1 MKNLRGRPR
10 NISDSGIVYLDSDG
24 DDSEYSDSDVEPV
37 FFPAAELELGDA
49 LEDFVAGGQIAGDD
63 DDDEVNGNDA
73 NERHRFFQLI
83 NALDTDDTS
92 SDDDDDGDPVPGVE
106 GDLRHRVIQFFGGT
120 VQVRHVVNE
129 NFTQLQQQQL
139 QNNSGNSVEEPSHSR
154 QSLQPVEGNSE
165 DVIVDVVGS
174 GENVNSA
181 EQSSGQLV
189 STRGDSDEGEPPS
202 FRESEIIIRLHQVE
216 GDSAENQGNSSMT
229 DHSNELVRN
238 PGRIQGTPEEG
249 TLQVQAVVESVSAEE
264 TLANTSTGS
273 SGLVPY
279 PDLPDYASCGEDD
292 DEDDYLKA
300 SIPAPYKSPTDS
312 YAGKS
317 PSTSTRLSLKR
328 KEPEK
333 EDDEEGDDDERK
345 NLHKASRKR
354 IGEGNE
360 KFGDTEEDEEAT
372 CNPMVS
378 DEECSETEEAFR
390 GDRIGSTTYSERHVL
405 KILMKWLEE
414 IPRYSIENLLKAR
427 EKEENDEEAEKK
439 VLRLDTEFEEQMSLL
454 WDMSS
459 ETDVMSF
466 LVENKIFSIISD
478 TIDRSAC
485 NRLTV
490 GLKYSDKQSIFL
502 WKQA

>member
-24 DDSEYSDSDVEPV
+24 EDSEYSDSDVEPV

-49 LEDFVAGGQIAGDD
+49 LEDFVAAGEIGGE

-92 SDDDDDGDPVPGVE
+92 SDGGDDGGAPPIVE
-106 GDLRHRVIQFFGGT
+106 EEVQRVIQFFGGT
-120 VQVRHVVNE
+120 VQVRHIVHE
-129 NFTQLQQQQL
+129 NFAQLQQQQL
-139 QNNSGNSVEEPSHSR
+139 QNNSNNGVEEPSHSR
-154 QSLQPVEGNSE
+154 SSLAVEGNSE
-165 DVIVDVVGS
+165 GVTVGS
-174 GENVNSA
+174 DGNANLA
-181 EQSSGQLV
+181 EQSNGQLV
-189 STRGDSDEGEPPS
+189 SSDEGEPPS
-202 FRESEIIIRLHQVE
+202 IRESEIIIRLHQVE

-249 TLQVQAVVESVSAEE
+249 TLQVQAVVESASTEE
-264 TLANTSTGS
+264 ALDTSCGS

-292 DEDDYLKA
+292 DEDDNLKA
-300 SIPAPYKSPTDS
+300 SIPAPYKSPRDS
-312 YAGKS
+312 GGTGKS
-317 PSTSTRLSLKR
+317 PTTSSRPSLKR

-333 EDDEEGDDDERK
+333 ETDDDDEDEDNERK
-345 NLHKASRKR
+345 NHHKASRKK
-354 IGEGNE
+354 IGESND
-360 KFGDTEEDEEAT
+360 KFGDVEEDEEAT

-414 IPRYSIENLLKAR
+414 IPRYSIENLLKER

-466 LVENKIFSIISD
+466 LVENKVFSIISD

-490 GLKYSDKQSIFL
+490 GQ
-502 WKQA
+502 